1 MVSVMTGGR
10 DEWLGFTE
18 IAGIT
23 GLPEANLRRW
33 RKLFPGWLPSKTFGR
48 AERFRPEVVAVFQ
61 RIAQLFGERRGR
73 AEIEATLRAESAPVI
88 DVSPEGEV
96 REGARLQNV
105 ENSVLERIAM
115 ALERLAE
122 SQAAIAVELARRVDR
137 VEAMA
142 VALAANRP
150 VVSASDNSQVIGQEK
165 GLSASARTSTTNRA
179 TIIER
184 VRGLR
189 HSGMGAGAIATQL
202 RREQVPT
209 LSGRGAW
216 GSGSVRRILKMGID
230 ES

>member
-1 MVSVMTGGR
+1 
-10 DEWLGFTE
+10 
-18 IAGIT
+18 
-23 GLPEANLRRW
+23 
-33 RKLFPGWLPSKTFGR
+33 
-48 AERFRPEVVAVFQ
+48 
-61 RIAQLFGERRGR
+61 
-73 AEIEATLRAESAPVI
+73 
-88 DVSPEGEV
+88 
-96 REGARLQNV
+96 
-105 ENSVLERIAM
+105 M

-150 VVSASDNSQVIGQEK
+150 VVSASDNSQVIGQVNQEK
-165 GLSASARTSTTNRA
+165 GVSATTNRA

-202 RREQVPT
+202 RREDVPT

-216 GSGSVRRILKMGID
+216 GSGSVRRILKMVSD
-230 ES
+230 EN

>member
-1 MVSVMTGGR
+1 MTGGR

-73 AEIEATLRAESAPVI
+73 AEIEATLRAENAPVI
-88 DVSPEGEV
+88 DVSPDDEV
-96 REGARLQNV
+96 RDGARLQSV
-105 ENSVLERIAM
+105 ENGVLERIAM

-150 VVSASDNSQVIGQEK
+150 MVSASDNSQVIGQVNQEK
-165 GLSASARTSTTNRA
+165 GQPVAYSRPNRA
-179 TIIER
+179 EIAEE
-184 VRGLR
+184 VRRLHGEGLGSR
-189 HSGMGAGAIATQL
+189 AIATAMSRL
-202 RREQVPT
+202 GWPT
-209 LSGRGAW
+209 LSGRGSWAT
-216 GSGSVRRILKMGID
+216 GSVRRILKMVSD

>member
-1 MVSVMTGGR
+1 MTGRR

-96 REGARLQNV
+96 REGPRLQNV

-150 VVSASDNSQVIGQEK
+150 VVSASDNSQVIGQVNQEK
-165 GLSASARTSTTNRA
+165 GVSATTNRA

-202 RREQVPT
+202 RREDVPT

-216 GSGSVRRILKMGID
+216 GSGSVRRILKMVSD